1 MAQDA
6 TLHIKMTP
14 DIIKNLRFLA
24 KERNQTMGE
33 LVRQAVNSCYQLDFL
48 KLTIEQERAVSAY
61 RSGFISIGKLSEVMG
76 IHVLQLRSWLRE
88 HNINQNN
95 SFNDLDVDNA

>member
-33 LVRQAVNSCYQLDFL
+33 LIRQAVNSCYQLDFL
-48 KLTIEQERAVSAY
+48 KIGMVVKVGDYMGVVIGATNQYLNVFCIDKA
-61 RSGFISIGKLSEVMG
+61 RSGIYHPTSKITYLDSKGNIIKEFI
-76 IHVLQLRSWLRE
+76 
-88 HNINQNN
+88 
-95 SFNDLDVDNA
+95 